1 MTMRHLLLN
10 VTTLILSFALLLAG
24 NSLQFVVLGVRAGIE
39 GFSIHAMG
47 MITAAYFLGFAFGS
61 LRCLDLIRSIG
72 HIRTFAA
79 LASMISGVVLAH
91 PLWPEPIAWIFF
103 RFVIGFCFA
112 GLYTVVESWL
122 NAQAGN
128 EFRGRILSIYA
139 VAVFGGFA
147 IGPMLAILGTAEGFF
162 LFVLASMIVSF
173 ALVPVTMTRAAAPVT
188 PEATER
194 DRFTLRRFYKET
206 PLGMIG
212 ILCVGS
218 AQGAFVGLSPVFV
231 QRAGLTAED
240 ASFFLTA
247 ALLAGLICQF
257 PVGWLSDRFD
267 RRLVI
272 AIAALVGGA
281 GCAAFAA
288 WTLSAPLTKELA
300 LLGALIVGAAIFPL
314 YAIVIAYTND
324 WLDEDS
330 IVSAAAALILTYSL
344 GSAVA
349 SPLAS
354 FLMSQIGA
362 GGLIAFIA
370 AAMIA
375 LGLFAVARM
384 FKREAPD
391 SDYEGNMATYAAS
404 PGTLPID
411 PLLAE
416 YETEETEAAVSD
428 VAQDPEGAPAS

>member
-24 NSLQFVVLGVRAGIE
+24 NSLQFVVLGVRAGME

-47 MITAAYFLGFAFGS
+47 LITAAYFLGFAFGS
-61 LRCLDLIRSIG
+61 LRCLDLIRAIG

-79 LASMISGVVLAH
+79 LASIISGVVLAH
-91 PLWPEPIAWIFF
+91 PLLPEPAAWIVF
-103 RFVIGFCFA
+103 RFIIGFCFA

-139 VAVFGGFA
+139 VAIFGGFA

-281 GCAAFAA
+281 GCAAFAG

-324 WLDEDS
+324 WLDQDS

-344 GSAVA
+344 GSAAA

-370 AAMIA
+370 AAMIT

-416 YETEETEAAVSD
+416 YETEEPEEVASAAALDTER
-428 VAQDPEGAPAS
+428 ASAS